1 MLQAFTKY
9 GGVAQTVLGLLGAV
23 VPGIASGLGTAT
35 GSNVFNILSGGALSY
50 LGFQGNAN
58 QQRVGAL
65 GIGGVNA
72 VVGLLSAFGMQSIAG
87 IPMNEGTL
95 GTIINLVIGAWG
107 LISGFM
113 KKPAQ

>member
-9 GGVAQTVLGLLGAV
+9 GGMVQTALGLLGAV
-23 VPGIASGLGTAT
+23 VPGIASGLGTGT
-35 GSNVFNILSGGALSY
+35 GSNIFNILSGAGLSY

-58 QQRVGAL
+58 QQRTGAL

-72 VVGLLSAFGMQSIAG
+72 IIGLLSAFGVQSIAG
-87 IPMNEGTL
+87 IPMNEGAL
-95 GTIINLVIGAWG
+95 GTIVNLVIGAWG